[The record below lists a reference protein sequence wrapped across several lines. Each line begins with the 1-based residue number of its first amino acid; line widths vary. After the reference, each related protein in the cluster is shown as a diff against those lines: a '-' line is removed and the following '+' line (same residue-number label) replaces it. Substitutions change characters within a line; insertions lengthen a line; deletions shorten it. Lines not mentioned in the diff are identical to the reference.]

1 MTAVTLSNVTAGY
14 GRAAVLHDVSLGVP
28 SGSITTII
36 GPNGSGKSTLLKV
49 VAGTA
54 RCSAGSV
61 RVDGVDLTAASE
73 RARITD
79 HGIAYVPQL
88 SNVFGPLSVLENLEI
103 GGSTL
108 PRGTRRQRMAEM
120 LDGYPDLARRAR
132 ARADSLSGGQRQML
146 AMARA
151 LMPSPRVL
159 LLDEPSA
166 GLSPKLLG
174 ELFSN
179 VRELRDGGGVTVVL
193 VEQNAHAALSIS
205 DHGIVLVSGEVAR
218 DGAAHDIARDPAI
231 AELYLGTDEAQ
242 APTVAGER
250 RTGIVA

>member
-1 MTAVTLSNVTAGY
+1 MTTITLSHVTAGY
-14 GRAAVLHDVSLGVP
+14 GKAIVLHDVSLRVP
-28 SGSITTII
+28 SASITTII

-49 VAGTA
+49 LAGTA

-61 RVDGVDLTAASE
+61 RVDGADLTTASE
-73 RARITD
+73 RSRITE

-88 SNVFGPLSVLENLEI
+88 SNVFAPLTILENLEI
-103 GGSTL
+103 GGATL
-108 PRGTRRQRMAEM
+108 SRRVRRQRISEM
-120 LDGYPDLARRAR
+120 LESYPDLAHRAR

-174 ELFSN
+174 DLFRN
-179 VRELRDGGGVTVVL
+179 VRELGDRRQVTVVL
-193 VEQNAHAALSIS
+193 VEQNAQAALRIS
-205 DHGIVLVSGEVAR
+205 DHGIVLVSGEVVR
-218 DGAAHDIARDPAI
+218 DATAHEVAHDPAI
-231 AELYLGTDEAQ
+231 AELYLGTGENDVAEAEG
-242 APTVAGER
+242 PTR
-250 RTGIVA
+250 

>member
-1 MTAVTLSNVTAGY
+1 MTVVALSNLVLANVTAGY
-14 GRAAVLHDVSLGVP
+14 GKAVVLHDVSLSIP

-61 RVDGVDLTAASE
+61 RVGGADLTTASE
-73 RARITD
+73 RTRIE

-88 SNVFGPLSVLENLEI
+88 SNVFGPLTILENLEI
-103 GGSTL
+103 GGATL
-108 PRGTRRQRMAEM
+108 PRRTRRRRIAEM
-120 LDGYPDLARRAR
+120 LEVYPDLAHRPRAR
-132 ARADSLSGGQRQML
+132 AASLSGGQRQML

-151 LMPSPRVL
+151 LMPSPKVL

-166 GLSPKLLG
+166 GLSPKLLQD
-174 ELFSN
+174 LFRN
-179 VRELRDGGGVTVVL
+179 VRELRDLHQVTVVL
-193 VEQNAHAALSIS
+193 VEQNAHAALAIS

-218 DGAAHDIARDPAI
+218 DATADEIAHDPAI
-231 AELYLGTDEAQ
+231 AELYLGAAEDVVDAVT
-242 APTVAGER
+242 
-250 RTGIVA
+250 